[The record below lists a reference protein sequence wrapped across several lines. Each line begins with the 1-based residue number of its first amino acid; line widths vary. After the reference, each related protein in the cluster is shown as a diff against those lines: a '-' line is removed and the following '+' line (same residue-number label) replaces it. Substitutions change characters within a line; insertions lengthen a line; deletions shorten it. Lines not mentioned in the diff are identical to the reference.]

1 VTAPAGLAGMAR
13 DTLSALLALV
23 PRALW
28 RGVKGGLLGF
38 LLAGLVGLAAAGAS
52 ATLLSLPSWLDWL
65 QLFWV
70 PLALSL
76 GGAYVGA
83 VNGLL
88 SAVTEELQRRGLA
101 LRLYGIVKPA
111 ARAAARRLAARA
123 PGRGGAVEVGAALRE
138 ELETRLGDPAELGQ
152 GTQRSERTE
161 RTERSLFARFERFLA
176 VRSRRVL
183 CFSAVRSI
191 VQAKDPAS
199 ARAALETLGADTLE
213 GWMVET
219 VEDLF
224 LTQLVL
230 AAALSLLAAALPGL
244 LYALGLS
251 LGV

>member
-1 VTAPAGLAGMAR
+1 MSAPGTTPAERPTLAAMAQGA
-13 DTLSALLALV
+13 LSALLALV

-28 RGVKGGLLGF
+28 RGVKGGSLGF
-38 LLAGLVGLAAAGAS
+38 VLAGLLGLAAAGAS
-52 ATLLSLPSWLDWL
+52 ATFLSLPGWLDWL

-88 SAVTEELQRRGLA
+88 TAVTEELERQGLG

-111 ARAAARRLAARA
+111 ARAALRRLAAGA
-123 PGRGGAVEVGAALRE
+123 PGRGGAQEVGAAMRD
-138 ELETRLGDPAELGQ
+138 ELDVRLGEPPAAAPP
-152 GTQRSERTE
+152 S
-161 RTERSLFARFERFLA
+161 FAARLERFLA
-176 VRSRRVL
+176 VRSRKAL
-183 CFSAVRSI
+183 CLSAVRGV
-191 VQAKDPAS
+191 VQAKDPAA
-199 ARAALETLGADTLE
+199 ARAALETLGAETLQ

-230 AAALSLLAAALPGL
+230 AAALSLVAAALPGL

-251 LGV
+251 LGA